1 MSSVCEVCR
10 RDRARE
16 YRVRHARTGAK
27 ASRCR
32 ERGATDRPRLV
43 DARRASSRSNAAE
56 AERAGLVSRIVP
68 ADKVLDEA
76 IAVAERIGQMSRP
89 IAMMVKE
96 SVNRAFETTLA
107 EGVLFER
114 RLFHSTFATEDQKE
128 GMAAFIAKRKPA
140 FRNR

>member
-1 MSSVCEVCR
+1 MM
-10 RDRARE
+10 
-16 YRVRHARTGAK
+16 
-27 ASRCR
+27 
-32 ERGATDRPRLV
+32 
-43 DARRASSRSNAAE
+43 DAQE

-68 ADKVLDEA
+68 ADKLLEEA
-76 IAVAERIGQMSRP
+76 IAIAARIAAMSQP

-107 EGVLFER
+107 EGVRFER

-128 GMAAFIAKRKPA
+128 GMAAFVEKRKPA